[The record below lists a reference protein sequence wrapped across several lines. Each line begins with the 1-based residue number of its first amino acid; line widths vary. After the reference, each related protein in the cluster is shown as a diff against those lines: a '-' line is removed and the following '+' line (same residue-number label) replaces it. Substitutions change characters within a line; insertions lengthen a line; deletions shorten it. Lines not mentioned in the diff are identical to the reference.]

1 MKILAKEFIW
11 TFLFIPALLTN
22 CSECEDCNPTTWTEE
37 FHIAN
42 NTSMA
47 VSLKEK
53 NGNSHTIIPYD
64 SLIIK
69 IDNIT
74 GFQYMGHIPFESLTS
89 IIFND
94 SVSNDFS
101 VKNEFDLNN
110 DENYAQI
117 SSSTGYYVY
126 RYEITIDDYNFAL
139 EQSRKK

>member
-1 MKILAKEFIW
+1 MERIIKITSALLII
-11 TFLFIPALLTN
+11 IPAFLIS

-42 NTSMA
+42 NTNMT
-47 VSLKEK
+47 VSLTEK
-53 NGNSHTIIPYD
+53 NGKSHIIIPYD
-64 SLIIK
+64 SLIVK

-74 GFQYMGHIPFESLTS
+74 GFQYMGHIPFESLSS

-110 DENYAQI
+110 DENYVLI
-117 SSSTGYYVY
+117 GSSTGYYVY